1 MFGGLGVHEFFFA
14 VVVNSLRASD
24 AMEDSG
30 RDLAVG
36 AGYDFPVLT
45 DTKNQRMHMGLH
57 CLQPCKDLLCSA
69 GFSSRDPYL
78 EQFPAKK

>member
-1 MFGGLGVHEFFFA
+1 VFGGLGAHEVFFA
-14 VVVNSLRASD
+14 VAVNSLRASD
-24 AMEDSG
+24 EAEHSG

-45 DTKNQRMHMGLH
+45 DKKNQRMHMGLH
-57 CLQPCKDLLCSA
+57 CLQTYKDWLCSA
-69 GFSSRDPYL
+69 GFSSHDPYL